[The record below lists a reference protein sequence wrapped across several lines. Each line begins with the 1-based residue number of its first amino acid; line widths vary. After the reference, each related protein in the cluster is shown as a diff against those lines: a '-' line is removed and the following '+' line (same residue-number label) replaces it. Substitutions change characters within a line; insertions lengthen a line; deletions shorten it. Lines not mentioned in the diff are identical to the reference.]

1 MNIPTTDALRGVES
15 LLGNIGELMLDA
27 EGVARDGG
35 HMELATQV
43 NWLAQS
49 ISSLHSEVCTQITQM
64 EAATRQ

>member
-15 LLGNIGELMLDA
+15 LLGNIGELMIDA

-35 HMELATQV
+35 HMKLATQV

-49 ISSLHSEVCTQITQM
+49 VSSLHSEVCTQITQI
-64 EAATRQ
+64 ETAVRR

>member
-15 LLGNIGELMLDA
+15 LLGNIGELMIDA

-35 HMELATQV
+35 HDKLATQV

-49 ISSLHSEVCTQITQM
+49 VSSLHSEVCTQITQI
-64 EAATRQ
+64 ETAARC

>member
-35 HMELATQV
+35 HTELATQV
-43 NWLAQS
+43 NWLAHS
-49 ISSLHSEVCTQITQM
+49 ITSLHSDVRTQITQI
-64 EAATRQ
+64 EAATHR

>member
-15 LLGNIGELMLDA
+15 LLGNIGELMIDA

-35 HMELATQV
+35 HTELATQV

-49 ISSLHSEVCTQITQM
+49 VSSLHSEVSSQITQI
-64 EAATRQ
+64 ETAARR